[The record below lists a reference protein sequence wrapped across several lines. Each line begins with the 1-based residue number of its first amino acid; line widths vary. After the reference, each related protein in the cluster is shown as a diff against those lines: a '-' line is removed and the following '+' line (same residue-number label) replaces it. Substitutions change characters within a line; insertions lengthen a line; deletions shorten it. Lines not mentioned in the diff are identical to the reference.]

1 MLKSIVW
8 SRNSTKITSKEQL
21 KDKSKMLNGKN
32 GKKTKR
38 GDLIKLKKKLKKLIK
53 KMTNNGKS
61 SIKRKKSIGN
71 KRTTLIGLNG
81 KWRLKPER
89 WMTKKEKGKDS
100 CTKKRKRKE
109 KKKNNFKSISDKSNS
124 ATTLLLIWR
133 TFNKTK
139 TSLKLRMNNKT
150 KNQSILALS

>member
-1 MLKSIVW
+1 
-8 SRNSTKITSKEQL
+8 
-21 KDKSKMLNGKN
+21 MLNGKN

-81 KWRLKPER
+81 K
-89 WMTKKEKGKDS
+89 
-100 CTKKRKRKE
+100 
-109 KKKNNFKSISDKSNS
+109 
-124 ATTLLLIWR
+124 
-133 TFNKTK
+133 
-139 TSLKLRMNNKT
+139 
-150 KNQSILALS
+150 